1 MAAIVHKLIKGV
13 KRMADLSHNP
23 RNTHNP
29 YVATQP
35 VRRVDHAGGGA
46 AGGDQEPS
54 ATIHIFFMEAKNLD
68 LNALE
73 TWMRDQTNM
82 DVVMF
87 QRNDRKFWFDGTYIT
102 RIKITGTIGG
112 GSTLQLQIT
121 TCK

>member
-1 MAAIVHKLIKGV
+1 
-13 KRMADLSHNP
+13 MADLPGTHSNEDSHNP
-23 RNTHNP
+23 GHSDRHHHNPYNP
-29 YVATQP
+29 YVAAQP
-35 VRRVDHAGGGA
+35 VRRVDHAGAGA
-46 AGGDQEPS
+46 ADQGPS
-54 ATIHIFFMEAKNLD
+54 GILHFFFMEAENSSG
-68 LNALE
+68 LE
-73 TWMRDQTNM
+73 TFMKDQTNM